1 MRPIFLA
8 VRAFVGSVPSLT
20 VLLAGCLVGCVPING
35 GAVEA
40 SWVLRTFDGRAISS
54 CGCSSPEIS
63 RVRFVVVELG
73 AQGLPKQDLCAGRSD
88 CEFSCSRQSGATS
101 FFIPPNR
108 YAISVAPIGVAGDSL
123 VTAPTPVPAPP
134 TGVDRPADPAVR
146 VPAPILRDVV
156 YGQPT
161 ELDAIAIESS
171 CSVACNGEQSNRVC
185 TRD

>member
-1 MRPIFLA
+1 MRPIFLP
-8 VRAFVGSVPSLT
+8 VLQVLGSVPSLT

-40 SWVLRTFDGRAISS
+40 SWVLRTFDGRAISN
-54 CGCSSPEIS
+54 CDCSSPEIS
-63 RVRFVVVELG
+63 RVRFVVMALS
-73 AQGLPKQDLCAGRSD
+73 AQGLPVEDLCAGRSD

-101 FFIPPNR
+101 FFIRPAR
-108 YAISVAPIGVAGDSL
+108 YAISVAPLGVAGDSL
-123 VTAPTPVPAPP
+123 VTAPAPVPAPP

-156 YGQPT
+156 YGRPT
-161 ELDAIAIESS
+161 ELDAIAIETS

-185 TRD
+185 TRE